1 MQLPEQ
7 RNKNLVGQPLIAGLR
22 NSYQKPYINE
32 VILTLRNIRKRLF
45 KPGVI
50 EKNSSD
56 AYDLWSEDYDVQPGN
71 LMLDLDEVLFSQLL
85 DKKIIHNKSVA
96 DIGCGTGRHWTKI
109 LKLQPSQLAG
119 FDVSEGMLNKLQEK
133 FASANTYKIND
144 NLLSNVQDAAF
155 DTIIST
161 LTVAH
166 IENIEQALLAWCR
179 ILKSSADIIITD
191 FHPKLLA
198 FGGKRTF
205 KHHNERLA
213 IKNYVHAVGTIK
225 DLLYQNGFRLIWEEE
240 ISIDETVKHYYADQ
254 NALSVYE
261 QFKGFPVI
269 YGIHLRRGN
278 DPE

>member
-1 MQLPEQ
+1 LGNQWLLGFVIPV
-7 RNKNLVGQPLIAGLR
+7 KT
-22 NSYQKPYINE
+22 PYINE
-32 VILTLRNIRKRLF
+32 VMPVLRNIRKRLF
-45 KPGVI
+45 QPAVI
-50 EKNSSD
+50 EKNSAD

-71 LMLDLDEVLFSQLL
+71 LMLDLDEVLFPKLL
-85 DKKIIHNKSVA
+85 DHTIIQNKSVA
-96 DIGCGTGRHWTKI
+96 DIGCGTGRHWTRI
-109 LKLQPSQLAG
+109 LQMQPAGLIG
-119 FDVSEGMLNKLQEK
+119 FDVSEGMLSKLKAK
-133 FASANTYKIND
+133 FLSANTFKIND
-144 NLLSNVQDAAF
+144 NLLLSVQDAAF

-179 ILKSSADIIITD
+179 ILKPSADVIITD

-205 KHHNERLA
+205 KHHDERLA
-213 IKNYVHAVGTIK
+213 VKNYVHALSTIK
-225 DLLYQNGFRLIWEEE
+225 HLLCQNGFRLIREEE
-240 ISIDETVKHYYADQ
+240 ICIDETVKHYYAAQ

>member
-1 MQLPEQ
+1 
-7 RNKNLVGQPLIAGLR
+7 
-22 NSYQKPYINE
+22 
-32 VILTLRNIRKRLF
+32 
-45 KPGVI
+45 
-50 EKNSSD
+50 
-56 AYDLWSEDYDVQPGN
+56 
-71 LMLDLDEVLFSQLL
+71 MLDLDEVLFPKLL
-85 DKKIIHNKSVA
+85 DAKIIHDKRVA

-109 LKLQPSQLAG
+109 LQMQPAGLIG
-119 FDVSEGMLNKLQEK
+119 FDVSEGMLNKLRGK
-133 FASANTYKIND
+133 FPDAVTYKIND
-144 NLLSNVQDAAF
+144 NLLADVQDATF

-179 ILKSSADIIITD
+179 ILKPTADIIITD

-213 IKNYVHAVGTIK
+213 VKNYVYAVGTIK
-225 DLLYQNGFRLIWEEE
+225 DLLYQNGFRLIREEE
-240 ISIDETVKHYYADQ
+240 INIDETVRHYYADQ

>member
-1 MQLPEQ
+1 MQLPEPS
-7 RNKNLVGQPLIAGLR
+7 NKKLVGQPKIIPRR
-22 NSYQKPYINE
+22 NSFQNPLNKQ
-32 VILTLRNIRKRLF
+32 VISTLRNIKQRLF
-45 KPGVI
+45 RPAVI
-50 EKNSSD
+50 EKNSAD

-71 LMLDLDEVLFSQLL
+71 LMLDLDEILFPKLL
-85 DKKIIHNKSVA
+85 DERIIHNKAVA

-109 LKLQPSQLAG
+109 LQMQPSGLIG
-119 FDVSEGMLNKLQEK
+119 FDVSEGMLNKLKAK
-133 FASANTYKIND
+133 FLSANTFKINN
-144 NLLSNVQDAAF
+144 NLLSNVQNAAF

-179 ILKSSADIIITD
+179 ILKPSADVIITD

-213 IKNYVHAVGTIK
+213 VKNYVHSVGTIK
-225 DLLYQNGFRLIWEEE
+225 DLLCQNGFTLVREEE
-240 ISIDETVKHYYADQ
+240 IIIDESLKHHYADQ
-254 NALSVYE
+254 NALNVYN

-269 YGIHLRRGN
+269 YGIHLRRSNG
-278 DPE
+278 PE